1 MILLYLK
8 RSRIVDLKE
17 QEIIELSRNSGYPAV
32 KAEILK
38 LEASGREYYRIYL
51 DNNKTLVVCYL
62 DPKVGNH
69 SKFIHVA
76 TYFNKLGINSPKVIF
91 SDASKGITIQQD
103 LGDQSL
109 IDIELNTNRKLLMAS
124 MKVLSEIQTAHV
136 PQIKKLDESSLKD
149 QMSSMQTIFLAKF
162 LNIEELKG
170 LDSLELKTLEMLKDQ
185 PWMNCHFDYERR
197 NLILDSN
204 ENIAVI
210 DFQDLCIGPIGIDL
224 AGILIDHYH
233 SYPKQLIKD
242 SLSHYVSIM
251 ELNVSKDEAFE
262 WVRWGAIQRNM
273 RILGTL
279 SKLFTKDKRAF
290 RLKDLPTIL
299 DNLIEL
305 IPQNEFLNLREVLL
319 SEVKPRLLRELNTI

>member
-1 MILLYLK
+1 MILLCLK
-8 RSRIVDLKE
+8 RFRTVDLKE

-51 DNNKTLVVCYL
+51 DSNKTLVVCYL
-62 DPKVGNH
+62 DPEVGNH
-69 SKFIHVA
+69 SKFLHVA
-76 TYFNKLGINSPKVIF
+76 TYFNNLGINSPEVIF
-91 SDASKGITIQQD
+91 SDVSKGITIQQD

-109 IDIELNTNRKLLMAS
+109 IDIDIDTNQILLMKS
-124 MKVLSEIQTAHV
+124 MKVLSEIQAAHI
-136 PQIKKLDESSLKD
+136 PQIKELDKSSLKD
-149 QMSSMQTIFLAKF
+149 QMNSMQTIFLAKF
-162 LNIEELKG
+162 LGIEQLKG
-170 LDSLELKTLEMLKDQ
+170 LESLELKTLEMLNDQ

-224 AGILIDHYH
+224 AGILIDHYC
-233 SYPKQLIKD
+233 SYPKQLIED

-251 ELNVSKDEAFE
+251 ELNVSSDEALE

-305 IPQNEFLNLREVLL
+305 IPQDEFLNLRDALL

>member
-1 MILLYLK
+1 
-8 RSRIVDLKE
+8 
-17 QEIIELSRNSGYPAV
+17 
-32 KAEILK
+32 
-38 LEASGREYYRIYL
+38 
-51 DNNKTLVVCYL
+51 
-62 DPKVGNH
+62 
-69 SKFIHVA
+69 
-76 TYFNKLGINSPKVIF
+76 
-91 SDASKGITIQQD
+91 
-103 LGDQSL
+103 
-109 IDIELNTNRKLLMAS
+109 MAS